1 MTMDISARGA
11 ARYTALSMVAIVATQ
26 VFYMVNG
33 SAGLNVDSSVIW
45 TIEVVAFL
53 AMAVFGL
60 IALARGANAPIVWAA
75 ITLGGIF
82 NVIQVGMGLAMF
94 GPLKDAGEAM
104 APAMEAI
111 LAGAFFFYFSGK
123 LLFGIAGIVLGAALM
138 RGPIAAQIIGALAIL
153 AGLAAVVLNLG
164 AMAIGMDLMVPA
176 GAAGTAAALL
186 AALAILVTG
195 RQSIVS

>member
-1 MTMDISARGA
+1 MDISARGA

-153 AGLAAVVLNLG
+153 AGLAAVVLNLEP
-164 AMAIGMDLMVPA
+164 DSKVF
-176 GAAGTAAALL
+176 
-186 AALAILVTG
+186 
-195 RQSIVS
+195 QS